1 MEELENKT
9 SENLVK
15 PFKSNLPEQ
24 YRIEGGPGRPPGLKN
39 KFTLLKETLLD
50 TFNNHADKMEAL
62 ERTLFFKRD
71 DGLEYVN
78 MEALRAILSVLPA
91 TKDEPEANTTYN
103 FNLAITQFGKLSID
117 DLKSLAA
124 LARTENNSIETSAEG
139 SSDT

>member
-15 PFKSNLPEQ
+15 PFKSNLPEHL
-24 YRIEGGPGRPPGLKN
+24 RIEGGPGRPPGLKN

-50 TFNNHADKMEAL
+50 TFNNHTDKKEAL
-62 ERTLFFKRD
+62 ERTLFYKKD
-71 DGLEYVN
+71 DGLKYVN

-91 TKDEPEANTTYN
+91 TKDEPEGNTYN
-103 FNLAITQFGKLSID
+103 FNLAINQFGKLSID

-124 LARTENNSIETSAEG
+124 LARSEKDDLDVSAEG
-139 SSDT
+139 TSET

>member
-1 MEELENKT
+1 MEEKENKT
-9 SENLVK
+9 LEK
-15 PFKSNLPEQ
+15 PSQAVYLGQ
-24 YRIEGGPGRPPGLKN
+24 YAIEGGPGRPPGLKN
-39 KFTLLKETLLD
+39 KFTILKETLLD

-91 TKDEPEANTTYN
+91 TKDEPEGNTYN
-103 FNLAITQFGKLSID
+103 FNLAINQFGKLSID

-124 LARTENNSIETSAEG
+124 LARAENDSIETSAES